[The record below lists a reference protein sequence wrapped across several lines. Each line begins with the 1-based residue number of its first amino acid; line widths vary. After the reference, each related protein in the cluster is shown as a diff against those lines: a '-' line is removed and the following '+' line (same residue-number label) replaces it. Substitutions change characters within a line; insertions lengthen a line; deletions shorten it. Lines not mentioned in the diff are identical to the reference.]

1 MARLTDE
8 AKFLLVAGT
17 DAPSQVMAITMYHVL
32 SSVKIHVRLLE
43 ELQAVLPDASVEPSL
58 SDLEQLPYLVS
69 VPFREIILWKLTLDR
84 LQSFQKALDS
94 PQS

>member
-32 SSVKIHVRLLE
+32 SSVKIQVLLLE
-43 ELQAVLPDASVEPSL
+43 ELQAALPDGRVEPSL
-58 SDLEQLPYLVS
+58 SDLERLPYLVS
-69 VPFREIILWKLTLDR
+69 VPFGEIILWKLTLDR

-94 PQS
+94 PQ

>member
-32 SSVKIHVRLLE
+32 SSVKIHVLLLE
-43 ELQAVLPDASVEPSL
+43 ELQVALPDARVEPSL
-58 SDLEQLPYLVS
+58 NDLERLPYLVS
-69 VPFREIILWKLTLDR
+69 VPLGEVIQWKLTLDR

-94 PQS
+94 PQ

>member
-43 ELQAVLPDASVEPSL
+43 ELQAALPDARVEPSL
-58 SDLEQLPYLVS
+58 SDLERLPYLVS
-69 VPFREIILWKLTLDR
+69 VPFGEIILWKLTLDR
-84 LQSFQKALDS
+84 LQSFQKVFGFLR
-94 PQS
+94 